1 MRATDHEGTDMDTA
15 TAKTNGEAG
24 TPLLVSMREAAQ
36 LLGVCARTVWGLTR
50 AGELPCVRI
59 GVRVLYS
66 PDTLRRWV
74 AARERASKE

>member
-1 MRATDHEGTDMDTA
+1 METVTK
-15 TAKTNGEAG
+15 KTNGEA
-24 TPLLVSMREAAQ
+24 PARLLVSTHEAARM
-36 LLGVCARTVWGLTR
+36 LGVCTRTVWELTR

-74 AARERASKE
+74 AARERAAKE